1 LLPSRSAYPTS
12 LFPGSIIGAW
22 RLMGRIAQGSSGI
35 VFRAQRADSPEAGLF
50 AFKLALSPEN
60 PRFELE
66 EELLSRLHHPN
77 IPRLHDLGE
86 WSGPSGAL
94 FPFLVMDFADGLPLY
109 SWAQLQARTADQH
122 LRVLAQAASALQAVH
137 AAGGIHRDVK
147 GGNILVRPS
156 DGHLWLVDFGSCTYR
171 GAPVLTHD
179 PEPPSTRRYQSPQA
193 LLHQW
198 RCHGQHALRYP
209 SAPADDIYA
218 LGVTAYFLTTE
229 SYPVIDE
236 ETDANPAHEDGGVH
250 FPALVPAEKLVPLR
264 PELARWIQQML
275 SVDPAARGTAAELAS
290 GLALSADTE
299 AREAA
304 QAAAAHSASE
314 QRDEKQP
321 PSPVRQRKPWRKEPA
336 AAAAAVALIIGGM
349 GLGHALREQSLLTA
363 TRDRAREAQ
372 AAAQEWDTSAVGETA
387 LQQPLTASEPST
399 THEGISAEVPKDPM
413 PNQRQPP
420 CKKPQVE
427 INGGCWIGVLDE
439 RPPCVESTYE
449 WRRRCYWPVFTS
461 SRPNTT
467 GEK

>member
-1 LLPSRSAYPTS
+1 MKLPLPNHPSS
-12 LFPGSIIGAW
+12 LPPGSLIGAW

-35 VFRAQRADSPEAGLF
+35 VFRAQRVHSPEAGLF
-50 AFKLALSPEN
+50 ALKLALSPED

-94 FPFLVMDFADGLPLY
+94 FPFLVMDFAEGLPLY
-109 SWAQLQARTADQH
+109 SWAQLQPRTADQQ
-122 LRVLAQAASALQAVH
+122 LRVLAQAASALQAIQ
-137 AAGGIHRDVK
+137 AAEGIHRDVK

-171 GAPVLTHD
+171 GAPDLTRE

-198 RCHGQHALRYP
+198 RCHGQPAVRYV
-209 SAPADDIYA
+209 SSPADDLYA
-218 LGVTAYFLTTE
+218 LGVTAYFLATG

-236 ETDANPAHEDGGVH
+236 ETDATPTHQDEGVH
-250 FPALVPAEKLVPLR
+250 FPALVPAEKLIPLR
-264 PELARWIQQML
+264 PELARWIRQML
-275 SVDPAARGTAAELAS
+275 SVDPTSRGTAAELAS
-290 GLALSADTE
+290 GLALSADME

-304 QAAAAHSASE
+304 RNTPAPSASE
-314 QRDEKQP
+314 QRTERHP
-321 PSPVRQRKPWRKEPA
+321 AASVRQHKPWRTELA
-336 AAAAAVALIIGGM
+336 AVAAAVALIIGGM
-349 GLGHALREQSLLTA
+349 GLGHALHKQSLLPSA
-363 TRDRAREAQ
+363 WSLSQEAQ
-372 AAAQEWDTSAVGETA
+372 AAAQERNTSAVGEAA
-387 LQQPLTASEPST
+387 LLQPLPPSEPST
-399 THEGISAEVPKDPM
+399 APENLGAEVPKDPM

-420 CKKPQVE
+420 CKRPQVE
-427 INGGCWIGVLDE
+427 INGGCWIRIADE
-439 RPPCVESTYE
+439 APPCVESTYE
-449 WRRRCYWPVFTS
+449 WKRRCYWPVFTS